1 MITPQPHYLPN
12 YLLKSWLV
20 KKTTVTMRKHVDS
33 VGQSPP
39 MPHNEDVAEHE
50 DTTEHGEDAA
60 QALSP
65 SLTHEWSHSTPTTL
79 EHHQMVLSFSS
90 SQPANTL
97 ALTFSHPA
105 LMTIPT
111 RKESVQCAL
120 CVQALCEHCFE
131 CNGHINRAWCKC
143 NHPPLVGKKKV
154 RWSEVEVKGRI
165 ALLEAG
171 QGSNHA

>member
-1 MITPQPHYLPN
+1 M
-12 YLLKSWLV
+12 
-20 KKTTVTMRKHVDS
+20 HVDS
-33 VGQSPP
+33 VGQSLP

-65 SLTHEWSHSTPTTL
+65 SLTHGAEVAAGDGERERSHSTPTTL

-90 SQPANTL
+90 SQPANTP

-105 LMTIPT
+105 STTIPT
-111 RKESVQCAL
+111 RKESVRCAL
-120 CVQALCEHCFE
+120 CVQALCKRRFE
-131 CNGHINRAWCKC
+131 CNGRINRAWSKCK
-143 NHPPLVGKKKV
+143 HPLLVGKKKV
-154 RWSEVEVKGRI
+154 RWSEAEVKRRI